1 MTIQQ
6 LLTVTLST
14 GETVLARKE
23 ITVNTGMPVSLWDHQ
38 LAPLRYGNLTSAEKK
53 LNLIQPLLSPARS
66 ASIVKLGGRF
76 LILIYDKPGY
86 QSSSLSDIEHTMLKR
101 SKSIQGRGRIFATTS
116 GRRYNPRNRHN
127 HAHKDQTD
135 KPYHFGG

>member
-1 MTIQQ
+1 MTQQ

-14 GETVLARKE
+14 GETVLAK
-23 ITVNTGMPVSLWDHQ
+23 SLTD
-38 LAPLRYGNLTSAEKK
+38 PLRYGNLTSAEKK
-53 LNLIQPLLSPARS
+53 LNLIQPLLSPTRS
-66 ASIVKLGGRF
+66 ASIIKLDGRF

-86 QSSSLSDIEHTMLKR
+86 QSISLSDIEHTML

-116 GRRYNPRNRHN
+116 GPRYSPRNRHN
-127 HAHKDQTD
+127 HNHADQTD

>member
-1 MTIQQ
+1 MTTQQ

-14 GETVLARKE
+14 GETVLAKPE
-23 ITVNTGMPVSLWDHQ
+23 KISNNPSDDYTYVPI
-38 LAPLRYGNLTSAEKK
+38 RYGNLSAAQKK
-53 LNLIQPLLSPARS
+53 LDSIQPLLSPYRS

-86 QSSSLSDIEHTMLKR
+86 QSIHSAVVHRMLDSQFKPSLNRCKL
-101 SKSIQGRGRIFATTS
+101 FATTS
-116 GRRYNPRNRHN
+116 GRRQNPRNRHN
-127 HAHKDQTD
+127 HNHKDQTD